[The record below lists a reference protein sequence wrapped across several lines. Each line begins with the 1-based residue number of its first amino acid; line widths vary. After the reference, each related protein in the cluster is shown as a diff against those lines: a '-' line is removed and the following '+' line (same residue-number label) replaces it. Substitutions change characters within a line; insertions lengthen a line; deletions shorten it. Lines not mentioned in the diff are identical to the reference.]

1 MAIRYIEQDRT
12 FWLDTEHTSYIM
24 AVVDE
29 ENFVGHVY
37 YGQKLQY
44 TEGTPAPVY
53 LMRTGEA
60 PFVPSKNN
68 RERVSFLDSFPMEYP
83 GNGLGDYRESAVSIR
98 TVGGHVG
105 VQLNYVSHEIVK
117 GKPALP
123 GLPST
128 FPGEEDCDTLI
139 LHLEDQT
146 TGLTAELIYTTFE
159 KADVITRSV
168 ILKNTAE
175 QPIYLTKVMS
185 ACLDLDCTDE
195 KYDILTL
202 HGSWGRERQM
212 ERRSLMHGKQSVGS
226 VRGESS
232 HQEHPFIALLSENAT
247 QDTGEVYGMH
257 FVYSG
262 NFLAQAE
269 LSQFDS
275 IRMTMGIHPENF
287 VWKLEQGESF
297 AAPEVVMTYS
307 SEGLSGMTHHYHDMY
322 REHLIRGEYRDKKR
336 PILINNWEAT
346 YFDFNTD
353 KLLKI
358 AKQASKLGI
367 EMLVMDDGWF
377 GHRND
382 DSTSLGDWK
391 VNEQKLPGGLKLL
404 VDQVN
409 AMGLKFGIWFEP
421 ECISEDSDLYRAHPD
436 WAVKIP
442 GRKPNLSRHQM
453 ILDFSRKDVQD
464 YILERLCSV
473 LASAPISYVKWDF
486 NRSICD
492 KYSTSLPAEKQGE
505 MAHRFML
512 GLYRVLDG
520 MLSAYPHLLLEG
532 CSGGGGRFD
541 AGMLYYSPQIWC
553 SDDTDAIERLQIQYG
568 TSFGYPVS
576 TMGAHVS
583 AVPNHQTGRVT
594 PLATRGCVA
603 MAGTFGYELD
613 LNKMTE
619 EEKVEVK
626 RQIEVFKQ
634 YYDLISDGSYFRLTS
649 PQDNNCVVWEMAA
662 KDASK
667 ALISAVYQHVQT
679 NCAAKFV
686 YPRGLC
692 SDASYEVSLTDL
704 KGDKKDRMQKL
715 VLTGA
720 ALMRGGL
727 RLPGADSDYAAWQ
740 IYLKKL

>member
-1 MAIRYIEQDRT
+1 MHVSNKCSIAIHCLIFIHEYGAENKV
-12 FWLDTEHTSYIM
+12 TSELLSFSTGCNPVTIRGILSALKKSGVLY
-24 AVVDE
+24 V
-29 ENFVGHVY
+29 
-37 YGQKLQY
+37 KS
-44 TEGTPAPVY
+44 GT
-53 LMRTGEA
+53 
-60 PFVPSKNN
+60 
-68 RERVSFLDSFPMEYP
+68 
-83 GNGLGDYRESAVSIR
+83 
-98 TVGGHVG
+98 GG
-105 VQLNYVSHEIVK
+105 
-117 GKPALP
+117 A
-123 GLPST
+123 
-128 FPGEEDCDTLI
+128 TLA
-139 LHLEDQT
+139 
-146 TGLTAELIYTTFE
+146 AEL
-159 KADVITRSV
+159 
-168 ILKNTAE
+168 
-175 QPIYLTKVMS
+175 
-185 ACLDLDCTDE
+185 
-195 KYDILTL
+195 
-202 HGSWGRERQM
+202 
-212 ERRSLMHGKQSVGS
+212 
-226 VRGESS
+226 
-232 HQEHPFIALLSENAT
+232 
-247 QDTGEVYGMH
+247 GM
-257 FVYSG
+257 
-262 NFLAQAE
+262 
-269 LSQFDS
+269 
-275 IRMTMGIHPENF
+275 
-287 VWKLEQGESF
+287 
-297 AAPEVVMTYS
+297 
-307 SEGLSGMTHHYHDMY
+307 
-322 REHLIRGEYRDKKR
+322 
-336 PILINNWEAT
+336 
-346 YFDFNTD
+346 
-353 KLLKI
+353 
-358 AKQASKLGI
+358 
-367 EMLVMDDGWF
+367 
-377 GHRND
+377 
-382 DSTSLGDWK
+382 
-391 VNEQKLPGGLKLL
+391 
-404 VDQVN
+404 
-409 AMGLKFGIWFEP
+409 KFGIWFEP

-553 SDDTDAIERLQIQYG
+553 SDDTDAMERLQIQYG

-704 KGDKKDRMQKL
+704 KGDKKDRMQKQ

>member
-1 MAIRYIEQDRT
+1 MAVYADEKQRT
-12 FWLDTEHTSYIM
+12 FTLQTKNTTYQMKEDAYGMLLHT
-24 AVVDE
+24 
-29 ENFVGHVY
+29 Y
-37 YGQKLQY
+37 YGEKTDNSDLSYRIPPDDRGFSGYAYEASCADDRLSSDLAPQEY
-44 TEGTPAPVY
+44 SCFGT
-53 LMRTGEA
+53 
-60 PFVPSKNN
+60 
-68 RERVSFLDSFPMEYP
+68 
-83 GNGLGDYRESAVSIR
+83 GDYLISALRVRNENGSQVVTLCYAGYELSR
-98 TVGGHVG
+98 
-105 VQLNYVSHEIVK
+105 
-117 GKPALP
+117 GKYSFP
-123 GLPST
+123 GLPAVYADETEAETLGILLRDPES
-128 FPGEEDCDTLI
+128 GLEVLLQYGVLEELDI
-139 LHLEDQT
+139 
-146 TGLTAELIYTTFE
+146 
-159 KADVITRSV
+159 ITRAV
-168 ILKNTAE
+168 KVVNRTMGKVVLLKAAS
-175 QPIYLTKVMS
+175 M
-185 ACLDLDCTDE
+185 CLDWLSGDYE
-195 KYDILTL
+195 WLTFYGK
-202 HGSWGRERQM
+202 HAM
-212 ERRSLMHGKQSVGS
+212 ERTLQRTPIAHGISAIGS
-226 VRGESS
+226 VRGASS
-232 HQEHPFIALLSENAT
+232 HHYNPFAVVCEK
-247 QDTGEVYGMH
+247 DTNETKGLCYGVS

-262 NFLAQAE
+262 EFLMETEKDQIDQTR
-269 LSQFDS
+269 L
-275 IRMTMGIHPENF
+275 ICGIHPDDF
-287 VWKLEQGESF
+287 AWTLEPGESF
-297 AAPEVVMTYS
+297 DTPEVILSCS
-307 SEGLSGMTHHYHDMY
+307 SEGFGKLSHNFHQVI
-322 REHLIRGEYRDKKR
+322 REHICRGEWKNKR
-336 PILINNWEAT
+336 RPVLINNWEGT
-346 YFDFNTD
+346 YFDFTGD
-353 KLLKI
+353 KLVSI
-358 AKQASKLGI
+358 AKDAAELGV
-367 EMLVMDDGWF
+367 ELFVMDDGWF
-377 GHRND
+377 GKRD
-382 DSTSLGDWK
+382 DDRSGLGDWFP
-391 VNEQKLPGGLKLL
+391 NEKKLGCSLKELGDRIVGLG
-404 VDQVN
+404 
-409 AMGLKFGIWFEP
+409 MKFGIWFEP

-553 SDDTDAIERLQIQYG
+553 SDDTDASERLQIQYG
-568 TSFGYPVS
+568 TSCGSPVS

-704 KGDKKDRMQKL
+704 KGDKKDRMQKQ

>member
-1 MAIRYIEQDRT
+1 
-12 FWLDTEHTSYIM
+12 
-24 AVVDE
+24 
-29 ENFVGHVY
+29 
-37 YGQKLQY
+37 
-44 TEGTPAPVY
+44 
-53 LMRTGEA
+53 
-60 PFVPSKNN
+60 
-68 RERVSFLDSFPMEYP
+68 
-83 GNGLGDYRESAVSIR
+83 
-98 TVGGHVG
+98 
-105 VQLNYVSHEIVK
+105 
-117 GKPALP
+117 
-123 GLPST
+123 
-128 FPGEEDCDTLI
+128 
-139 LHLEDQT
+139 
-146 TGLTAELIYTTFE
+146 
-159 KADVITRSV
+159 
-168 ILKNTAE
+168 
-175 QPIYLTKVMS
+175 
-185 ACLDLDCTDE
+185 
-195 KYDILTL
+195 
-202 HGSWGRERQM
+202 
-212 ERRSLMHGKQSVGS
+212 
-226 VRGESS
+226 
-232 HQEHPFIALLSENAT
+232 
-247 QDTGEVYGMH
+247 
-257 FVYSG
+257 
-262 NFLAQAE
+262 
-269 LSQFDS
+269 
-275 IRMTMGIHPENF
+275 
-287 VWKLEQGESF
+287 
-297 AAPEVVMTYS
+297 
-307 SEGLSGMTHHYHDMY
+307 
-322 REHLIRGEYRDKKR
+322 
-336 PILINNWEAT
+336 
-346 YFDFNTD
+346 
-353 KLLKI
+353 
-358 AKQASKLGI
+358 
-367 EMLVMDDGWF
+367 
-377 GHRND
+377 
-382 DSTSLGDWK
+382 
-391 VNEQKLPGGLKLL
+391 
-404 VDQVN
+404 
-409 AMGLKFGIWFEP
+409 
-421 ECISEDSDLYRAHPD
+421 
-436 WAVKIP
+436 
-442 GRKPNLSRHQM
+442 M

-704 KGDKKDRMQKL
+704 KGDKKDRMQKQE
-715 VLTGA
+715 LTGA

>member
-159 KADVITRSV
+159 KVDVITRSV
-168 ILKNTAE
+168 ILKNTTE

-421 ECISEDSDLYRAHPD
+421 EMISPDSDLYRTHPD
-436 WAVKIP
+436 WAIALP
-442 GRKPNLSRHQM
+442 GRTPCRSRNQYVLDLSRKEVRDYAYECVAS
-453 ILDFSRKDVQD
+453 ILR
-464 YILERLCSV
+464 
-473 LASAPISYVKWDF
+473 SANIAYVKWDM
-486 NRSICD
+486 NRQLTDLGS
-492 KYSTSLPAEKQGE
+492 SALPVENQGE
-505 MAHRFML
+505 LLHRYVL
-512 GLYRVLDG
+512 GVYELQERLITEF
-520 MLSAYPHLLLEG
+520 PELLLEN
-532 CSGGGGRFD
+532 CSGGGARFD
-541 AGMLYYSPQIWC
+541 PGMLYYSPQIWC
-553 SDDTDAIERLQIQYG
+553 SDDMDAIERLKIQEG
-568 TSFGYPVS
+568 TALLYPLS
-576 TMGAHVS
+576 AIGAHVS
-583 AVPNHQTGRVT
+583 DCPNHTVGRVT
-594 PLATRGCVA
+594 PFETRGNVA
-603 MAGTFGYELD
+603 LAGTFGYELD
-613 LNKMTE
+613 VTKIPE
-619 EEKVEVK
+619 EDRARIPGQV
-626 RQIEVFKQ
+626 
-634 YYDLISDGSYFRLTS
+634 
-649 PQDNNCVVWEMAA
+649 
-662 KDASK
+662 
-667 ALISAVYQHVQT
+667 ALYH
-679 NCAAKFV
+679 K
-686 YPRGLC
+686 YH
-692 SDASYEVSLTDL
+692 
-704 KGDKKDRMQKL
+704 
-715 VLTGA
+715 
-720 ALMRGGL
+720 ALMRSGDYYRIASYSQNHSFDCYEVVAKDQSEALITFVQVLGRPNVHSRRIRIPGL
-727 RLPGADSDYAAWQ
+727 DGKKKYRVETTGEVYCGDTLGHAGLNVPAMWGDFQSVLIHLSEVSDEQ
-740 IYLKKL
+740 

>member
-1 MAIRYIEQDRT
+1 
-12 FWLDTEHTSYIM
+12 
-24 AVVDE
+24 
-29 ENFVGHVY
+29 
-37 YGQKLQY
+37 
-44 TEGTPAPVY
+44 
-53 LMRTGEA
+53 
-60 PFVPSKNN
+60 
-68 RERVSFLDSFPMEYP
+68 
-83 GNGLGDYRESAVSIR
+83 
-98 TVGGHVG
+98 
-105 VQLNYVSHEIVK
+105 
-117 GKPALP
+117 
-123 GLPST
+123 
-128 FPGEEDCDTLI
+128 
-139 LHLEDQT
+139 
-146 TGLTAELIYTTFE
+146 
-159 KADVITRSV
+159 
-168 ILKNTAE
+168 
-175 QPIYLTKVMS
+175 
-185 ACLDLDCTDE
+185 
-195 KYDILTL
+195 
-202 HGSWGRERQM
+202 
-212 ERRSLMHGKQSVGS
+212 
-226 VRGESS
+226 
-232 HQEHPFIALLSENAT
+232 
-247 QDTGEVYGMH
+247 
-257 FVYSG
+257 
-262 NFLAQAE
+262 
-269 LSQFDS
+269 
-275 IRMTMGIHPENF
+275 
-287 VWKLEQGESF
+287 
-297 AAPEVVMTYS
+297 
-307 SEGLSGMTHHYHDMY
+307 
-322 REHLIRGEYRDKKR
+322 
-336 PILINNWEAT
+336 
-346 YFDFNTD
+346 
-353 KLLKI
+353 
-358 AKQASKLGI
+358 
-367 EMLVMDDGWF
+367 
-377 GHRND
+377 
-382 DSTSLGDWK
+382 
-391 VNEQKLPGGLKLL
+391 
-404 VDQVN
+404 
-409 AMGLKFGIWFEP
+409 
-421 ECISEDSDLYRAHPD
+421 
-436 WAVKIP
+436 
-442 GRKPNLSRHQM
+442 M

-704 KGDKKDRMQKL
+704 KGDKKD
-715 VLTGA
+715 
-720 ALMRGGL
+720 
-727 RLPGADSDYAAWQ
+727 
-740 IYLKKL
+740 

>member
-1 MAIRYIEQDRT
+1 MAVYADEKQRT
-12 FWLDTEHTSYIM
+12 FTLQTKNTTYQMKVDAYGMLLHT
-24 AVVDE
+24 
-29 ENFVGHVY
+29 Y
-37 YGQKLQY
+37 YGEKTDNSDLSYRIPMDDRGFSGYAYEASCADDRLSSDLAPQEY
-44 TEGTPAPVY
+44 SCFGT
-53 LMRTGEA
+53 
-60 PFVPSKNN
+60 
-68 RERVSFLDSFPMEYP
+68 
-83 GNGLGDYRESAVSIR
+83 GDYRISALRVRNENGSQAVTLCYAGYELSRGKYSI
-98 TVGGHVG
+98 
-105 VQLNYVSHEIVK
+105 
-117 GKPALP
+117 P
-123 GLPST
+123 GLPAVYADETEAETLGILLRDPES
-128 FPGEEDCDTLI
+128 GLEVLLQYGVLEELDI
-139 LHLEDQT
+139 
-146 TGLTAELIYTTFE
+146 
-159 KADVITRSV
+159 ITRAV
-168 ILKNTAE
+168 KVVNRTMGKVVLLKAAS
-175 QPIYLTKVMS
+175 M
-185 ACLDLDCTDE
+185 CLDWLSGDYE
-195 KYDILTL
+195 WLTFYGK
-202 HGSWGRERQM
+202 HAM
-212 ERRSLMHGKQSVGS
+212 ERTLQRTPIAHGISAIGS
-226 VRGESS
+226 VRGASS
-232 HQEHPFIALLSENAT
+232 HHYNPFAVVCEK
-247 QDTGEVYGMH
+247 DTNETKGLCYGVS

-262 NFLAQAE
+262 EFLMETEKDQIDQTR
-269 LSQFDS
+269 L
-275 IRMTMGIHPENF
+275 ICGIHPDDF
-287 VWKLEQGESF
+287 VWTLEPGESF
-297 AAPEVVMTYS
+297 DTPEVILSCS
-307 SEGLSGMTHHYHDMY
+307 SEGFGKLSHNFHQVI
-322 REHLIRGEYRDKKR
+322 REHICRGEWKNKR
-336 PILINNWEAT
+336 RPVLINNWEGT
-346 YFDFNTD
+346 YFDFTGD
-353 KLLKI
+353 KLVSI
-358 AKQASKLGI
+358 AKDAAELGV
-367 EMLVMDDGWF
+367 ELFVMDDGWF
-377 GHRND
+377 GKRD
-382 DSTSLGDWK
+382 DDRSGLGDWFP
-391 VNEQKLPGGLKLL
+391 NEKKLGCSLKELGDSIVGLG
-404 VDQVN
+404 
-409 AMGLKFGIWFEP
+409 MKFGIWFEP

-704 KGDKKDRMQKL
+704 KGDKKDRMQKQ